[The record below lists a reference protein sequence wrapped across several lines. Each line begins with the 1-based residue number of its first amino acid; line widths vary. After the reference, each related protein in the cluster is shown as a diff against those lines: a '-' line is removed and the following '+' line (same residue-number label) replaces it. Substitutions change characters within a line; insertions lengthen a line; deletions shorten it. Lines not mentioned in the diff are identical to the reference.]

1 MGLKSSTLLQEE
13 DIEEIQR
20 ETGFSPKQIT
30 RLYSRFLSLDK
41 GNQGTLSREDFL
53 RIPELAINPL
63 GDRIVDAF
71 FMHDNNADEFVEC
84 NFKQFVKTLAHF
96 RPYDPNT
103 PNLLNSRD
111 EKLKFTFRIYDID
124 SDGKVSKDDLL
135 SILHMMVGVSISDEQ
150 LGAIAERAL
159 TDAGCENG
167 EAICFDVLKKV
178 MKDVDLN
185 AKMSIRFLA

>member
-30 RLYSRFLSLDK
+30 RLYSRFLNLDK
-41 GNQGTLSREDFL
+41 SNQGTISREDFL

-71 FMHDNNADEFVEC
+71 FMNLTAPD
-84 NFKQFVKTLAHF
+84 
-96 RPYDPNT
+96 T

-124 SDGKVSKDDLL
+124 GDGKISKTDLL
-135 SILHMMVGVSISDEQ
+135 SILHMMVGISISDEQ
-150 LGAIAERAL
+150 LGLIADRAIS
-159 TDAGCENG
+159 DAGCADEESIG
-167 EAICFDVLKKV
+167 LDDLKKG
-178 MKDVDLN
+178 MISSLSTD
-185 AKMSIRFLA
+185 